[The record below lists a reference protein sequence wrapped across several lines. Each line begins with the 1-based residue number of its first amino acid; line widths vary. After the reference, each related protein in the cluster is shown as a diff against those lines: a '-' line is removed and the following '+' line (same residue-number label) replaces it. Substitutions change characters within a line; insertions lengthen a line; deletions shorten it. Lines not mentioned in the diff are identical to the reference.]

1 LDKSGTI
8 SASELRNVLKKL
20 DIPAVENE
28 VKSLMKSM
36 DRNGD
41 GTIQF
46 SEFAKTMGGTYYAE
60 KSKEDIV
67 AAFRKYD
74 TDNSGQITADE
85 LYQVMKDFR
94 GTVTRQ
100 ECQKMVNGVDKD
112 KNGKINLL
120 EFISLLS

>member
-1 LDKSGTI
+1 MDKSGTI
-8 SASELRNVLKKL
+8 SASELRNVLRKL
-20 DIPAVENE
+20 DIPAVDNE

-46 SEFAKTMGGTYYAE
+46 SEFAKTMGGTYYGE

-94 GTVTRQ
+94 GKVTRQ
-100 ECQKMVNGVDKD
+100 ECQQMVNRVDKD

>member
-1 LDKSGTI
+1 M
-8 SASELRNVLKKL
+8 LRKL
-20 DIPAVENE
+20 GIPAVEAE
-28 VKSLMKSM
+28 VSSMMKSM

-46 SEFAKTMGGTYYAE
+46 QEFAKTMGGTYYAP
-60 KSKEDIV
+60 KSKDDIV

-74 TDNSGQITADE
+74 KDNSGQITVDE

-94 GTVTRQ
+94 GKITRA
-100 ECQKMVNGVDKD
+100 ECQRMVDRVDKD
-112 KNGKINLL
+112 KNGKVNLA